1 MTAKDAG
8 AGPDL
13 MIKSEEILS
22 VALRGGPLS
31 NFCELCRLAFEES
44 DLTSEDIKKPWIML
58 RRMLDTAHLPLFN
71 ASGAMSAKFDCL
83 RDAVR
88 GAVVSGSSSQKAEN
102 LQPLLE
108 LMEDVDRMRT
118 EGLGTEGNDIGARPY
133 PPYRS
138 GRTEGAHPGTK
149 HTF

>member
-22 VALRGGPLS
+22 VALRDGPLS
-31 NFCELCRLAFEES
+31 NFCELCRLAFEAS

-71 ASGAMSAKFDCL
+71 ASGAMSAKFDYL

-88 GAVVSGSSSQKAEN
+88 SAVVSGSK
-102 LQPLLE
+102 QPE
-108 LMEDVDRMRT
+108 SREITATFGIDGRS
-118 EGLGTEGNDIGARPY
+118 RPH
-133 PPYRS
+133 
-138 GRTEGAHPGTK
+138 AHRRIRDGG
-149 HTF
+149 